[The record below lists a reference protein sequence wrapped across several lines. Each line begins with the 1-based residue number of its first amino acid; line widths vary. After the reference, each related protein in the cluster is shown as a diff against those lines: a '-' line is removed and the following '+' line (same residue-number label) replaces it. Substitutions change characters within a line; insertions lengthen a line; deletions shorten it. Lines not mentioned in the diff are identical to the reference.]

1 MFAQQEAK
9 RMKSAELE
17 PVHLLLGVLSNPEG
31 CYRGIQRCNL
41 KVPEVTRAV
50 ETYLTTKDGAA
61 DGGPDRSPL
70 VGMFLE
76 SKGAPTAKASL
87 PKGSKDAP
95 FSKAVQKSFP
105 LAMQVGFDAVAYT
118 FAAQFYLLSLSLIKI
133 HLWLFHLINGFRL
146 ACMCSFISYTL
157 QVSDAMTSEVVRSEH
172 VLWALME
179 DETVVEALN
188 LVNDDTAAALKA
200 ELDIDLESGRG
211 KAELVGGAPKSE
223 TPTLAQCGVDLTELA
238 KTGKLDPV
246 AGRSEEVNRA
256 MQVLVRR
263 RKSNPCFIGDPG
275 VGKTAIAEGIAQ
287 RIASK
292 DCPKRLRDCRIISL
306 ELSNLVA
313 GTRWV

>member
-76 SKGAPTAKASL
+76 SKGAPTAKAS
-87 PKGSKDAP
+87 

-105 LAMQVGFDAVAYT
+105 LATQVGFDAVAHT

>member
-1 MFAQQEAK
+1 
-9 RMKSAELE
+9 
-17 PVHLLLGVLSNPEG
+17 
-31 CYRGIQRCNL
+31 
-41 KVPEVTRAV
+41 
-50 ETYLTTKDGAA
+50 
-61 DGGPDRSPL
+61 
-70 VGMFLE
+70 
-76 SKGAPTAKASL
+76 
-87 PKGSKDAP
+87 
-95 FSKAVQKSFP
+95 
-105 LAMQVGFDAVAYT
+105 
-118 FAAQFYLLSLSLIKI
+118 
-133 HLWLFHLINGFRL
+133 
-146 ACMCSFISYTL
+146 MCSFISYTL